1 MNKFFFFF
9 LILFQLA
16 FASAQSGKRSVSFE
30 WEPIEGARSYEVFI
44 KKVKKDAE
52 SKDFTFKSANPVFS
66 GALKP
71 GQYTMKLRSVDN
83 RGVPGPW
90 SPENDFLVP
99 LESVKLLSPA
109 PKAKITAKNS
119 KEVDVEFQWKEVPGS
134 TSYLFELSSDDN
146 QLQIKEVLQKNE
158 FEKSI
163 PAGTN
168 FTWKVKAMGDHGAES
183 DSYSLAEASVL
194 GEKLQKPKIEKP
206 ESDFV
211 REVKWS
217 RPDSAEKFDYVISKY
232 NAQTKKWEKIKSVK
246 DDSTESTNFDEQWTG
261 GKYKFSIRA
270 KADRLPSSD
279 VSSIQF
285 DVRNGDR
292 SPAAEYVST
301 VRQSIDRITGWYGI
315 ASYLIT
321 QIKYENSYRT
331 SDGNSDSN
339 QNFNATGGTG
349 RLGAGWLGKNTPW
362 GFLAILDLSGFL
374 KDNKPATFA
383 SLEASA
389 VYRKV
394 VGDRGEARFYAG
406 LFYKEIPQV
415 IPTDINSGSSDTTV
429 KNYSTLGPHLGA
441 EYWYSMTQ
449 KLGVQVHTH
458 LYYNMIKVS
467 TPSGGSHQPLMSTQ
481 YGFLGSY
488 RLRPKLTGLA
498 GVSYRQDKSS
508 YTDESSANDGKKTT
522 TTLEGTYLNFF
533 AEYSF

>member
-1 MNKFFFFF
+1 
-9 LILFQLA
+9 
-16 FASAQSGKRSVSFE
+16 
-30 WEPIEGARSYEVFI
+30 
-44 KKVKKDAE
+44 
-52 SKDFTFKSANPVFS
+52 
-66 GALKP
+66 
-71 GQYTMKLRSVDN
+71 
-83 RGVPGPW
+83 
-90 SPENDFLVP
+90 
-99 LESVKLLSPA
+99 
-109 PKAKITAKNS
+109 
-119 KEVDVEFQWKEVPGS
+119 
-134 TSYLFELSSDDN
+134 
-146 QLQIKEVLQKNE
+146 
-158 FEKSI
+158 
-163 PAGTN
+163 
-168 FTWKVKAMGDHGAES
+168 
-183 DSYSLAEASVL
+183 
-194 GEKLQKPKIEKP
+194 
-206 ESDFV
+206 
-211 REVKWS
+211 
-217 RPDSAEKFDYVISKY
+217 VISKF
-232 NAQTKKWEKIKSVK
+232 NPQTKKWEKIKSVQ
-246 DDSTESTNFDEQWTG
+246 DDSTESTSFDEQWTG

-321 QIKYENSYRT
+321 QIKYENSFRSGGGT
-331 SDGNSDSN
+331 NVSN
-339 QNFNATGGTG
+339 QSFNVIGGTG
-349 RLGAGWLGKNTPW
+349 RVGAGWLGKNTPW
-362 GFLAILDLSGFL
+362 GFLAILDMSGFL

-394 VGDRGEARFYAG
+394 VGERGEARFYSG

-415 IPTDINSGSSDTTV
+415 IPSNPSNTDSQETTV

-449 KLGVQVHTH
+449 KLGVQAHAH
-458 LYYNMIKVS
+458 LYYNLIKVS
-467 TPSGGSHQPLMSTQ
+467 TPSGGAHQPLMSTQ

-488 RLRPKLTGLA
+488 RLRPKLTGLV

-508 YTDESSANDGKKTT
+508 YTDEVNTDDGNKTT